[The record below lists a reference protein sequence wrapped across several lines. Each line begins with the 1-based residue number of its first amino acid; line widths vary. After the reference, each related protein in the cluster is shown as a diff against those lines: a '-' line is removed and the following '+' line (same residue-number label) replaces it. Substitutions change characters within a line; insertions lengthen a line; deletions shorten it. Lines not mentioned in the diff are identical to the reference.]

1 MKTDVWIHSG
11 YICQLLQFLPNQE
24 SNCDKKAN
32 TEAIWKGTN
41 TFFFQHSTKKKLVLP
56 LKGVWWSYF
65 LLFWI
70 LFYKLKFWDRGV
82 KKSNETEEN
91 QRIPQLNFDSTA
103 VVNSGHTL
111 QNALKIST
119 AFYVS
124 AGCCLSTAQR
134 RFLIFKMTEK
144 LKTNNM

>member
-1 MKTDVWIHSG
+1 MFEFTLGIFVNYCNFFPIRSLIVIKKQIPKLSEKGQILFFSTQ
-11 YICQLLQFLPNQE
+11 YKNQ
-24 SNCDKKAN
+24 
-32 TEAIWKGTN
+32 
-41 TFFFQHSTKKKLVLP
+41 LVLP

-70 LFYKLKFWDRGV
+70 LLRQGS

>member
-1 MKTDVWIHSG
+1 MFAFTLGIFVNYCNFFPIRSLIVIKKQIPKLSEKGQILFFSTQ
-11 YICQLLQFLPNQE
+11 YKNQ
-24 SNCDKKAN
+24 
-32 TEAIWKGTN
+32 
-41 TFFFQHSTKKKLVLP
+41 LVLP

-119 AFYVS
+119 AFSVS